1 MVRRAVLC
9 LLPLVAYAQIPAPQP
24 PPDVDQA
31 LRARVNEFF
40 QDFVNSKFRDAMN
53 LVAEDTQDEYLASA
67 KLPIKDFEI
76 REVKYSADFSKAD
89 VTLQI
94 KRLWVLPAAA
104 LGPGGPDKN
113 QLVVD
118 VPMSTTWKIEK
129 GKWVWTHEIKQDTW
143 LTPMGASNVELVR
156 RNSDGSVGGVPHGI
170 TQETVTAAA
179 QKILQQTGLDKSEVS
194 MPSSK
199 PSTERVVFH
208 NGAQGA
214 VHLELSATELPGLAA
229 KLERIDLNFGEDT
242 VIQITYNPP
251 RDAGGP
257 VAVENVTPVV
267 RLNVT
272 PFNQLYEI
280 KVHIGQAN

>member
-1 MVRRAVLC
+1 MVRRAALC
-9 LLPLVAYAQIPAPQP
+9 LLPLVAYAQVPAPQP
-24 PPDVDQA
+24 PQDVDQA

-40 QDFVNSKFRDAMN
+40 QDFVNSKFRDAMS
-53 LVAEDTQDEYLASA
+53 LVADDTQDEYLASA

-76 REVKYSADFSKAD
+76 RDVKYSDDFSKAD
-89 VTLQI
+89 VNLQI
-94 KRLWVLPAAA
+94 KRVWVLPVGA

-143 LTPMGASNVELVR
+143 LTPMGASNVELVK

-170 TQETVTAAA
+170 TQDSVAAAA

-194 MPSSK
+194 LSPNKSSA
-199 PSTERVVFH
+199 ERVVFH

-214 VHLELSATELPGLAA
+214 VHLELSATELPGFTA
-229 KLERIDLNFGEDT
+229 KLEKTELNFGEEA
-242 VIQITYNPP
+242 VIQISYNPP
-251 RDAGGP
+251 AQAAG
-257 VAVENVTPVV
+257 ATPAQNLSPSV

-272 PFNQLYEI
+272 PFNQVYEI
-280 KVHIGQAN
+280 KVRIGTLQ